1 MQFFTPDSQLEEK
14 LRKCSYITLSEEK
27 RQRMKRQIMAAL
39 SSASA
44 EEFSFAAIIEKIKL
58 IALQIL
64 PQPYFRTL
72 LKEKLITLAAFHS
85 PRGLPAI
92 LRPGLRR
99 RIFTLALTCVFLFTL
114 VFHYTF
120 KIERVEAAFLTTLE
134 QTSGSVTVIRGN
146 KSISGA
152 PGFVLRKDDIV
163 RTGNNS
169 RTTIRFLD
177 QSVSRL
183 GENTEIKLSRLFI
196 NPSNKTETF
205 VEIVLH
211 RGRIWSRVINLISNF
226 SSFQVKAANTVAV
239 AKKKAAFDV
248 SVSSSGK
255 PKVSAVKN
263 KVDFVVATDKKV
275 METTLVKG
283 FEAEIKNGKPSV
295 AQTAV
300 SQNTSGE
307 KDSWILD
314 NLEEDKAYIET
325 VKKENRAQIQN
336 EAKVLPGNPLYSVKE
351 FTEGTKIAFTLNDFE
366 RQKKILIAGSEKLAE
381 AIPFLDK
388 RETARAASL
397 LQAFQTAVSEVLEWA
412 KSFEATNPVE
422 VLQLNTL
429 AGELLAGYEKRL
441 ALLLP
446 GDPLYPLKETIS
458 ATKLLISESEFEKT
472 EERLAQATNKLME
485 ASDLAEQGDTAGAAE
500 QVAAYQTAVSDFV
513 TGVKQFSADEKEKAV
528 TALIDNKVDN
538 LKVLEAI
545 ASPAAPGTTS
555 SLAAEQTAQEAKTD
569 ILAKLGEAVLDVQ
582 QDKPSIEVL
591 QRLENIKDI
600 DVNGKQLVNVNV
612 SQNRVQI
619 RTDTSVISVTGTSS
633 SGVIGTTTFSPPKVN
648 LGTPKLPQA
657 QP

>member
-1 MQFFTPDSQLEEK
+1 MEIFPSDSRFEEK

-39 SSASA
+39 SVPHQ
-44 EEFSFAAIIEKIKL
+44 EEFGFAAVIEKIKL
-58 IALQIL
+58 LALQIL
-64 PQPYFRTL
+64 PKPYFRTL

-99 RIFTLALTCVFLFTL
+99 RIFALALTCIFLFTL

-146 KSISGA
+146 KSITGA

-169 RTTIRFLD
+169 RTTIHFLD

-196 NPSNKTETF
+196 NPSNKAETF

-275 METTLVKG
+275 METTLMKG

-307 KDSWILD
+307 EKKDSWILD

-325 VKKENRAQIQN
+325 VKQENRAQIQN

-381 AIPFLDK
+381 AIPFLER

-472 EERLAQATNKLME
+472 EERLAQATNKLLE
-485 ASDLAEQGDTAGAAE
+485 ASDLAEQGDTAAAAE

-513 TGVKQFSADEKEKAV
+513 TGVKQLSADEKEKAV

-545 ASPAAPGTTS
+545 ASP
-555 SLAAEQTAQEAKTD
+555 EQNVQEAKTD
-569 ILAKLGEAVLDVQ
+569 ILAKLGEAVLEVQ

-648 LGTPKLPQA
+648 LGTPKSPQA